1 MLINMADKI
10 SKQKRSEIMSAVK
23 SKETLLEKKMRRALS
38 KHGLRY
44 RKNVKYLTGKPD
56 VAFIGKKIVVFIDS
70 CFWHGCKKH
79 FRMPKTNINYWKT
92 KIEKNK
98 KRDKEVNKIYKKN
111 GWVVLRVWEH
121 DLQNP
126 DKIAANIIKMI

>member
-1 MLINMADKI
+1 
-10 SKQKRSEIMSAVK
+10 MSAVK